1 VKSISAISLDHLF
14 YTFYQIKTQICV
26 FVILF
31 KNENPYKAG
40 TIKVPKNE
48 KRVGAREK

>member
-14 YTFYQIKTQICV
+14 YTFYQIKTHLCV
-26 FVILF
+26 FSFLL
-31 KNENPYKAG
+31 KNANPYKAG

-48 KRVGAREK
+48 KRGGAREK